1 MNRQLYLS
9 FPMDFYPGLS
19 PQRKRG
25 AEGCAEGWNQGD
37 REARRSTGWFVVI
50 SLWLLVVGSF
60 YLT

>member
-9 FPMDFYPGLS
+9 FPMDFYPGLL

-25 AEGCAEGWNQGD
+25 AEGCTEGWNQGD
-37 REARRSTGWFVVI
+37 REARRNMERFVVSVLWFVV
-50 SLWLLVVGSF
+50 VGIF